1 MVALNI
7 FRWLGEFFTNVLF
20 VPYKFFSSL
29 DNWWISNTF
38 NFILISAIGLL
49 FVYWL
54 AQLQKF
60 KKTSTE

>member
-1 MVALNI
+1 MENDKEKFEDNEDILRGV
-7 FRWLGEFFTNVLF
+7 TNQIASF
-20 VPYKFFSSL
+20 DTKAG
-29 DNWWISNTF
+29 
-38 NFILISAIGLL
+38 ILISVIGLL